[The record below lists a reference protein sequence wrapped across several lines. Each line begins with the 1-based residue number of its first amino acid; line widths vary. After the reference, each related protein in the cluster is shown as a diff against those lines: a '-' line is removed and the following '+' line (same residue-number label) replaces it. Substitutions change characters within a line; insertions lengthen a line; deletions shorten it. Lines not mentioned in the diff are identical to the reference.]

1 MIEDLNPELD
11 HHDSGNQS
19 SDLARSDDDLQPLI
33 ENEEK
38 LSDFDEDDDVDMRIR
53 EDESDFILT
62 KDKKVDIITN

>member
-1 MIEDLNPELD
+1 MVETED
-11 HHDSGNQS
+11 
-19 SDLARSDDDLQPLI
+19 
-33 ENEEK
+33 K